1 MPVQC
6 PLPDPI
12 AVLEPVLRMILSLV
26 MLGAMTFGPTRLLR
40 HLGLVG
46 ISVIVATGCVR
57 GGGGEPSETLRVAV
71 TLAPLAEIVRTAG
84 GVAVD
89 VIELVPAGADAH
101 DHELTA
107 KQADALS
114 SADLVVYLGGFQPG
128 IEKTIDALDPSV
140 MRLDLM
146 EVVVTLEGGHS
157 HAEDDHSDE
166 EHTDDEEHSKDDTGS
181 IDPHVWLDPAN
192 MVLMAGAVTDAF
204 DALNPDI
211 NGENAEALAAWLDD
225 LEGLG
230 SDIESRLASCERRL
244 LVTTH
249 DAFGYLADRA
259 GLETLAVRDSEDS
272 EPTAREL
279 DDLVARLTDTG
290 TTTIFHEP
298 PAPDDLTAAVS
309 ERVKARLLVLDPLE
323 SISRADIDAGRGYL
337 AIQRDNL
344 GALVEGLGCPG

>member
-1 MPVQC
+1 M
-6 PLPDPI
+6 
-12 AVLEPVLRMILSLV
+12 LSD
-26 MLGAMTFGPTRLLR
+26 MNNGPARLLR
-40 HLGLVG
+40 SLALAGTAVLVA
-46 ISVIVATGCVR
+46 SGCVR
-57 GGGGEPSETLRVAV
+57 GSGEPSEQLTVAV

-89 VIELVPAGADAH
+89 VVELVPPSADAH

-114 SADLVVYLGGFQPG
+114 RADLVVYLGGFQPG
-128 IEKTIDALDPSV
+128 IEKTIKALDASV

-146 EVVVTLEGGHS
+146 EVVETLEGGHS

-204 DALNPDI
+204 DTLNPDI

-230 SDIESRLASCERRL
+230 SDIETRLAACERRL

-249 DAFGYLADRA
+249 DAFGYLANRA
-259 GLETLAVRDSEDS
+259 DLETLAVRDSEDS
-272 EPTAREL
+272 EPTSREL

-298 PAPDDLTAAVS
+298 PAPDNLTSAVAD
-309 ERVKARLLVLDPLE
+309 RVKARLLVLDPLE
-323 SISRADIDAGRGYL
+323 TVSAADTEAGRGYL

-344 GALVEGLGCPG
+344 SALVEGLGCPG